1 MQTTSTLLKSKN
13 YYFKR
18 GKPPKG
24 FNLEQIVEN
33 KPQIDH
39 SNSDFSISPPTNVL
53 NFDNLSSQETIR
65 KELLVAVIPAYTK
78 EDRLNTALQSLV
90 DQSIKL
96 DWILV
101 LLNGPDPKN
110 GQMSVA
116 ETQAREFAAKYS
128 NIEILKLDQ
137 AGKVNA
143 LNHSYNYINSKI
155 WSFKAKGID
164 LSIPHALYLDA
175 DVRCEPNM
183 VESLLEEIQDNP
195 QAGGVMAKY
204 NFEFIEDRRYSAFE
218 KSFLYAQRAEFAMKT
233 IKQQARRRTEILG
246 GQATLF
252 RFEALHQAAEIGY
265 RKLPWSPNTKVEDAE
280 LTRVLQTLGY
290 KTLTSV
296 KARAWVDAM
305 LNAHSWV
312 KQREKWQDGHLED
325 LSLETNLVRDR
336 YRLSEQFALGWNLI
350 IRMIFVAVLTTGVI
364 MNKIRLDDY
373 KLLSLA
379 LIPIFLSI
387 MLSFSVAK
395 RIPKVGVW
403 EIARS
408 LLYLPG
414 EIYYLRILAVWL
426 GSISMLFFGLSRDG
440 WGNQAAA
447 ESSNRKTNILSWMIL
462 ALGMMSISIILFSLS
477 YINTSWFDIA
487 FQSLWNILTIMTIVS
502 CITLF
507 HTWFAI
513 FRNRNRIN
521 P

>member
-164 LSIPHALYLDA
+164 LSIPHALYIWTQTLD
-175 DVRCEPNM
+175 V
-183 VESLLEEIQDNP
+183 SLTWLK
-195 QAGGVMAKY
+195 AYWKK
-204 NFEFIEDRRYSAFE
+204 F
-218 KSFLYAQRAEFAMKT
+218 KT
-233 IKQQARRRTEILG
+233 IPKL
-246 GQATLF
+246 
-252 RFEALHQAAEIGY
+252 EA
-265 RKLPWSPNTKVEDAE
+265 
-280 LTRVLQTLGY
+280 
-290 KTLTSV
+290 
-296 KARAWVDAM
+296 
-305 LNAHSWV
+305 
-312 KQREKWQDGHLED
+312 
-325 LSLETNLVRDR
+325 
-336 YRLSEQFALGWNLI
+336 
-350 IRMIFVAVLTTGVI
+350 
-364 MNKIRLDDY
+364 
-373 KLLSLA
+373 
-379 LIPIFLSI
+379 
-387 MLSFSVAK
+387 
-395 RIPKVGVW
+395 
-403 EIARS
+403 
-408 LLYLPG
+408 
-414 EIYYLRILAVWL
+414 
-426 GSISMLFFGLSRDG
+426 
-440 WGNQAAA
+440 
-447 ESSNRKTNILSWMIL
+447 
-462 ALGMMSISIILFSLS
+462 
-477 YINTSWFDIA
+477 
-487 FQSLWNILTIMTIVS
+487 
-502 CITLF
+502 
-507 HTWFAI
+507 
-513 FRNRNRIN
+513 
-521 P
+521 